1 MGPPPI
7 QAQIP
12 ALNPAAYRTT
22 DEQALSEVSIW
33 RLVSHII
40 QLTFIFQAT
49 KSWPATAHAL
59 LKDLI
64 ITYALYSIPKTAEE
78 HDKLVELYERFHAD
92 TKTLGMNL
100 ATDDDILWKL
110 FRAKV
115 GLIQAEMLDQGEIM
129 STPQGLVWTAVPR
142 KKGFLT
148 KPRQE
153 PLSTPP
159 TTPVLPTESLK
170 DGLESWNVMNGKAQ
184 ARIIRKILRAA
195 KNPQRI
201 MLECEAFCAEV
212 RGKEEKEARDNE
224 RQSFDP
230 LQAKEI
236 NERPTQ
242 RPTPSKTPDPVA
254 KKSLDL
260 QAMIDQSLREVRM
273 KRALEKRAREAS
285 EDEIDEG
292 EEDFERKRVKL
303 EPLG

>member
-22 DEQALSEVSIW
+22 DEQALSE
-33 RLVSHII
+33 
-40 QLTFIFQAT
+40 AT

-64 ITYALYSIPKTAEE
+64 ITYALYSTPKTAEE

-115 GLIQAEMLDQGEIM
+115 GLIQAEMLGQGEII
-129 STPQGLVWTAVPR
+129 STPQGLVWTAVSR
-142 KKGFLT
+142 KKVFLT

-170 DGLESWNVMNGKAQ
+170 DGFESWNAMNGKAQ
-184 ARIIRKILRAA
+184 ARIIGKILRAA

-201 MLECEAFCAEV
+201 MLECEAFCAEL
-212 RGKEEKEARDNE
+212 RSKEKEARDNE
-224 RQSFDP
+224 GQPFAP
-230 LQAKEI
+230 LQAEEI

-285 EDEIDEG
+285 EEEIDEG
-292 EEDFERKRVKL
+292 EEDVERKRVKL